1 MNVQRDIGRL
11 ISGIIVIVLGALTL
25 VDGILGVIPGVE
37 TSVFFEG
44 VNPYFKIVVGLIVII
59 IGGTIIEKTELAS
72 H

>member
-25 VDGILGVIPGVE
+25 ADGILGVIPGVE
-37 TSVFFEG
+37 MSVFFEG

-59 IGGTIIEKTELAS
+59 IGGTIIEKNELV
-72 H
+72 